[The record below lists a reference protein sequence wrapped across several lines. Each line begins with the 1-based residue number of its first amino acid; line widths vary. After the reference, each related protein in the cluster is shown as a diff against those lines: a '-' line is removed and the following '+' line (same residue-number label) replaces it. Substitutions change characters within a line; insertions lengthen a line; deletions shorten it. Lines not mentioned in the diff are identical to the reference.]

1 MPIVE
6 NQIKKIIA
14 KESLRTL
21 QHGQVVDIS
30 FIAKTIAEK
39 VRQLNGGPMMQLY
52 LQEANTRFN
61 TEAYNKMMEDI
72 LFDIEV
78 LYDTILEKSE
88 DVMRQFNSA
97 EVSYRSQQTQLSAVM
112 GVLDNLLFTTRNA
125 DDYFFGVF
133 DTFNTL
139 DKVDLV
145 KSSKNIVD
153 LAEGCLQLPY
163 SMPSARRHELP
174 HLIKANSGS
183 IQVRSF
189 DGKKTR
195 GKNGGNSIY
204 GYAFSDINTIW
215 RYEVI
220 SESKD
225 GVELIFTFPCN
236 QDESIARLTRVELS
250 MPSGG
255 GMTARLLYS
264 LDGENYI
271 RPPGTSDKQILA
283 ETKKIAWD
291 FQDTGIRYL
300 RFAITKLVAD
310 GQTTNNESAQQL
322 FSPVASPEAA
332 KVIEPILGMKTAP
345 QYLYSFNISLV
356 ACYKIGRSFDGIFVS
371 KPLAFED
378 QESTIDY
385 VALES
390 EEELPA
396 NTSVQFEVALADTK
410 GNPTTSF
417 IPLTPSN
424 RPDSN
429 IPKIVRFG
437 KSTKDIVDIEIGTS
451 VTGNSVRANGISF
464 YPIHTLTADKE
475 YKFGSCKLYRGDNLF
490 SKVSNPSDVIKQVR
504 NAYIDFS
511 DGKKTKILYNVV
523 TKPCTMNMFA
533 VSQNNGPLLF
543 RSFVRTPTE
552 IVTSINPKPGV
563 EDDPQTDATPD
574 YSVYKLELL
583 SNVTSVT
590 GQTIT
595 PSQPS
600 TTIEGIQLPASTVW
614 TGALLTQAS
623 YGVPILYSG
632 KPVDIVYNASEK
644 PVLKYVSG
652 NFSHTFKDGIDYIV
666 KRSDDPY
673 FDNLNGWSKY
683 PLHWRV
689 IGNNGAQS
697 QMPPYTFGSGLSVSA
712 SGSLLIDYKIDPDIT
727 DRIINTTTD
736 QIELDSILL
745 FNPGDTLLATY
756 KTRSTDI
763 DRRTIRV
770 KGTPTSQSF
779 LQENV
784 DYTLDINNSTITK
797 IIGGAL
803 DTSTTQTCY
812 VDYAYK
818 SPVNS
823 TITYSAWCYLD
834 SREPVVF
841 DYIKPSI
848 YKELG
853 ESISWTY
860 LDAGRPISKEL
871 SDIETITL
879 SKGWHLFV
887 ITSLDPVFYG
897 DAAITKSLK
906 LKSIDNRYLFLR
918 KDYGGSIFSKIT
930 GRRSGLRQVD
940 FSFLKN
946 STLKSDNSTFA
957 VDENNKIYI
966 NFLPTATD
974 DFYFKRIDSSGNIT
988 NVLAEEFVFEGLRKL
1003 ESSSEQNTGYVVVR
1017 ALLSR
1022 NSASD
1027 GGVTPKI
1034 HSYNLRVSY

>member
-1 MPIVE
+1 MPIIE

-14 KESLRTL
+14 RESLKTL
-21 QHGQVVDIS
+21 QGGQVIDIT

-39 VRQLNGGPMMQLY
+39 VRQLNGGPTMQLY
-52 LQEANTRFN
+52 LQEANTKFN
-61 TEAYNKMMEDI
+61 VEAYNRMMEDI
-72 LFDIEV
+72 LFDIEI
-78 LYDTILEKSE
+78 LYDSILEKSE

-97 EVSYRSQQTQLSAVM
+97 EVSYRSQQTQLSAIM
-112 GVLDNLLFTTRNA
+112 GILDNLLFTTRNG

-139 DKVDLV
+139 DKVDLN

-163 SMPSARRHELP
+163 SMPSAKRHELP
-174 HLIKANSGS
+174 HLVKSNAGN

-189 DGKKTR
+189 NGKKTR

-220 SESKD
+220 SESQD
-225 GVELIFTFPCN
+225 GVELLFTFPLN
-236 QDESIARLTRVELS
+236 QNESIARLTRVELS
-250 MPSGG
+250 VPSGG

-271 RPPGTSDKQILA
+271 RPPGTTDKQILA

-291 FQDTGIRYL
+291 FQDTGMRYI

-310 GQTTNNESAQQL
+310 GQVTNNEGSQQL
-322 FSPVASPEAA
+322 FSPIASPEPI
-332 KVIEPILGMKTAP
+332 KSIEPILGMKAAP
-345 QYLYSFNISLV
+345 QYLYSFNISLI
-356 ACYKIGRSFDGIFVS
+356 ACYKIGRSIDGIFVS

-378 QESTIDY
+378 QESSIDY

-390 EEELPA
+390 EEEIPA
-396 NTSVQFEVALADTK
+396 NTSVDYEVALADAK

-424 RPDSN
+424 RSDSN
-429 IPKIVRFG
+429 VPKVIRFG
-437 KSTKDIVDIEIGTS
+437 KSTKDLVDVS
-451 VTGNSVRANGISF
+451 VGGSVSANSITNNGISF
-464 YPIHTLTADKE
+464 YPIHTLDANKE
-475 YKFGSCKLYRGDNLF
+475 YKFGACRLYRGDNLF
-490 SKVSNPSDVIKQVR
+490 SKVTNPSEVIKQVR

-511 DGKKTKILYNVV
+511 DGKKTKVFYSVV
-523 TKPCTMNMFA
+523 TKPCTMNVFA

-543 RSFVRTPTE
+543 RSFVRTPSE
-552 IVTSINPKPGV
+552 IIKNTNPKPGP
-563 EDDPQTDATPD
+563 EDDPQTDASPD

-583 SNVTSVT
+583 TNTTVVT
-590 GQTIT
+590 GQSIY
-595 PSQPS
+595 PGQPS
-600 TTIEGIQLPASTVW
+600 TTIEGIQIPASTVW
-614 TGALLTQAS
+614 TGALMTQAS
-623 YGVPILYSG
+623 YGIPILYSG
-632 KPVDIVYNASEK
+632 KPVDIVYNATEK
-644 PVLKYVSG
+644 PVLSYVSG
-652 NFSHTFKDGIDYIV
+652 SFSHTFRDGIDYIV
-666 KRSDDPY
+666 KRSDDSY

-683 PLHWRV
+683 PLHWRL
-689 IGNNGAQS
+689 IGNNGGQS
-697 QMPPYTFGSGLSVSA
+697 QMPPYSFGSGKFVPATGALR
-712 SGSLLIDYKIDPDIT
+712 IDYTIDTDIT
-727 DRIINTTTD
+727 DRIINAGND
-736 QIELDSILL
+736 QIELDSIIT

-756 KTRSTDI
+756 KTRPSSV

-770 KGTPTSQSF
+770 KGTPTSQSYF
-779 LQENV
+779 QENV

-803 DTSTTQTCY
+803 DTNGTQTCY
-812 VDYAYK
+812 IDYAYK

-853 ESISWTY
+853 ESIVWTY
-860 LDAGRPISKEL
+860 LDAGRPVAKEL
-871 SDIETITL
+871 SDVETFTL

-887 ITSLDPVFYG
+887 ITSLDPEFHS
-897 DAAITKSLK
+897 DAAITKTLR
-906 LKSIDNRYLFLR
+906 LRSIDNRYLFLR
-918 KDYGGSIFSKIT
+918 KDYGGSIFTKIT
-930 GRRSGLRQVD
+930 GRRSPLRQVD

-946 STLKSDNSTFA
+946 STLKTDNSTFA
-957 VDENNKIYI
+957 IDENNKIYI

-988 NVLAEEFVFEGLRKL
+988 NVLDEEFVFEGLRKL

-1027 GGVTPKI
+1027 GGVTPKV